1 MACILLLPAA
11 DMQESAAAAAAAAT
25 PCRLVAIN
33 VLIEL
38 VIGEPQ
44 PWLLQVIVMHVT
56 AAAVHSMLHVP
67 YRTPLQLQ
75 TLVHQCMYPHAC
87 PLSC

>member
-1 MACILLLPAA
+1 MVCILLLPAA
-11 DMQESAAAAAAAAT
+11 DMQATTTAAAAAAT

-38 VIGEPQ
+38 VIGEACA
-44 PWLLQVIVMHVT
+44 WLLQVIVMHVT

-67 YRTPLQLQ
+67 YHTPLHVR
-75 TLVHQCMYPHAC
+75 TLLHQRMY
-87 PLSC
+87 